1 MRSTKTRCQTMPD
14 PYECPHCGETHTDY
28 TDEGTAASP
37 PGHRGGYELVK
48 CERCGET
55 IEFGVL

>member
-1 MRSTKTRCQTMPD
+1 MTDD
-14 PYECPHCGETHTDY
+14 PYECPYCEETHTDY

>member
-1 MRSTKTRCQTMPD
+1 MSD
-14 PYECPHCGETHTDY
+14 AYECPYCEETHTDY
-28 TDEGTAASP
+28 KEEGTAASP
-37 PGHRGGYELVK
+37 PDHRGHYELVK